1 MLRYRL
7 HPSGLIALRACS
19 FTLSLLSFFPF
30 SFEKSLSGQ
39 RAEKESEQ
47 KLFII

>member
-7 HPSGLIALRACS
+7 HPPGLIALRACG

-30 SFEKSLSGQ
+30 FLLENALSG
-39 RAEKESEQ
+39 RRVKRETNKMV
-47 KLFII
+47 